1 MQPHPYDSITVDSLV
16 AKRGIKWAEDPE
28 VIGAF
33 IAETDFGVA
42 EPIRAALRDMDARD
56 LFGYAP
62 AWMVRDLQ
70 EATAELCAQEY
81 GWEFPAEQVA
91 PLPDVVAGFAAVLE
105 VFAHPQAPVVL
116 PTPAY
121 MPFLQVPGLQG
132 REIVQV
138 PMRPDPEAAV
148 PWSLDPA
155 DLDRAFGQA
164 RERTG
169 APGVLV
175 LCNPH
180 NPTGKVHRAAEMR
193 AIAEVVARHEGLVF
207 SDEIHAPVVYEGARH
222 VPYASVSDEAARHT
236 VTATAAS
243 KAYNIPGLRCAQ
255 LIFSHP
261 EHAARWAE
269 RGAFVSKSAAN
280 PGMLAT
286 TAAYREARDWAA
298 RTRTYLQGNRDEIQ
312 GLLTEHLPGASWIP
326 PEATFLAWL
335 DVSRLGI
342 PGRPQE
348 FFLREAK
355 VSLTDGALCGRG
367 GEGCVRLNFGMPRP
381 VLREALARMGRAVDS
396 LRG

>member
-1 MQPHPYDSITVDSLV
+1 MQPHPYDSITVDSLA
-16 AKRGIKWAEDPE
+16 AKGGIKWAEDPE

-42 EPIRAALRDMDARD
+42 EPIRAALREMDARD

-70 EATAELCAQEY
+70 EATTELYAQEY
-81 GWEFPAEQVA
+81 GWEFPAQQVA
-91 PLPDVVAGFAAVLE
+91 PLPDVVAGFSAMLE
-105 VFAHPQAPVVL
+105 IYATPHAPVIL

-121 MPFLQVPGLQG
+121 MPFLQVPGLHG
-132 REIVQV
+132 REIVEV
-138 PMRPDPEAAV
+138 PMRLDPQADV
-148 PWSLDPA
+148 PWYLDPA
-155 DLDRAFGQA
+155 VLDRAFVQG

-169 APGVLV
+169 EAGVLV

-180 NPTGKVHRAAEMR
+180 NPTGKVHGTAEMR
-193 AIAEVVARHEGLVF
+193 AIAEVVARHGGRVF

-222 VPYASVSDEAARHT
+222 VPYASVGEEAARHT

-261 EHAARWAE
+261 EDAARWAE
-269 RGAFVSKSAAN
+269 RGTFVSKSAAN
-280 PGMLAT
+280 PGLLAT

-298 RTRTYLQGNRDEIQ
+298 RTRSYLQGNRDQIQ
-312 GLLTEHLPGASWIP
+312 GLLEEHLPGASWIP

-342 PGRPQE
+342 PGNARE

-355 VSLTDGALCGRG
+355 VNLTDGALCGRG
-367 GEGCVRLNFGMPRP
+367 WEGYVRLNFGMPRP

-396 LRG
+396 LQG